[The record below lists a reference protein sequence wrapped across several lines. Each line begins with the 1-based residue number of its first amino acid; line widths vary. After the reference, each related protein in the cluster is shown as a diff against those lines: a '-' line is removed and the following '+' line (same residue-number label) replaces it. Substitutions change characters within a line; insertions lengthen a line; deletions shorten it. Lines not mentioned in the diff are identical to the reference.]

1 MSDKNCAGTF
11 SGAAGCSEAVCIH
24 TSKVYDQCK
33 SKECIRNLR
42 VYLPTADQALI
53 NNSSVSVRARAAELL
68 HVDIDVE
75 KIQFHR
81 GFYTVDI
88 RFFYRITVEICTG
101 VGRPTI
107 IDGLAIFDKR
117 CILFGSEGS
126 AHIYSS
132 KYCENMADP
141 QFAPKNNMP
150 KAVVEVLD
158 PLLLE
163 AKICAPSCCCCGEVN
178 EVPPAICRCFQGESL
193 DLSTNCNVLV
203 VTLGQFSIIKLERDI
218 QLLIPAHDFCLPDKD
233 CSCNNGIGS
242 ESENPCELFDSFEFP
257 VDEFFPPQNN
267 ICNCGRGSDLNKM
280 TTVDCGC
287 TSVCGV
293 QSDKDH
299 GCEHHHGSKPNN
311 NCGCCNNVSNNAC
324 GCNNVSNNNCGC
336 KPNHNSCCK

>member
-11 SGAAGCSEAVCIH
+11 LGAAGCSEAVCIH

-53 NNSSVSVRARAAELL
+53 SNGAVSVKPRAAELL
-68 HVDIDVE
+68 HVNIDVE

-88 RFFYRITVEICTG
+88 RFFYRITVEVSTG
-101 VGRPTI
+101 IGRPTI
-107 IDGLAIFDKR
+107 IDGLAVFDKR
-117 CILFGSEGS
+117 CILYGSEGS

-132 KYCENMADP
+132 KYREDASDI
-141 QFAPKNNMP
+141 QFNPKTNMP

-163 AKICAPSCCCCGEVN
+163 AKICAPSCCCCCDIA

-193 DLSTNCNVLV
+193 DLSSNSNVLV
-203 VTLGQFSIIKLERDI
+203 VTLGQFSIIKLERDV
-218 QLLIPAHDFCLPDKD
+218 QLKLPAHEFCIPEKD

-242 ESENPCELFDSFEFP
+242 ESENPCELFESFEFP
-257 VDEFFPPQNN
+257 VGEFFPPQKDN
-267 ICNCGRGSDLNKM
+267 CNCGCANSNINAM

-287 TSVCGV
+287 TSVCGT
-293 QSDKDH
+293 QSDKD
-299 GCEHHHGSKPNN
+299 N
-311 NCGCCNNVSNNAC
+311 NCGHHHHHHNH
-324 GCNNVSNNNCGC
+324 NNCSCGNHSAGTGNNCTC
-336 KPNHNSCCK
+336 KPSNCCK